1 MIALEKDGAL
11 VHSGSWDKQFQ
22 ELTDLR
28 GNAQPALP
36 FACSAGTLRNV
47 RYVNPTLKA
56 YEHESGESGSVD
68 GDVWKITV
76 TASDFSLSD
85 AKAQALEQIAQY
97 RYESETVGIVTG
109 GKWHS
114 TDRDSQ
120 ASIARASGTVSWKC
134 CGTVTRTINGK
145 ETTCISDAEFADV
158 DMDALKTTVAKHVAD
173 AYTNESRLMTLI
185 KDAFDLAALRAID
198 LTDGWVAA
206 TPPDPGAQ

>member
-11 VHSGSWDKQFQ
+11 VLQGTWNKQFQ

-36 FACSAGTLRNV
+36 FVCSNGTLRNV
-47 RYVNPTLKA
+47 TYVNPTLKNFQ
-56 YEHESGESGSVD
+56 HESGESGEID
-68 GDVWKITV
+68 GDVWKITT
-76 TASDFSLSD
+76 TASDLSLIN

-97 RYESETVGIVTG
+97 RYESETVGIVSG
-109 GKWHS
+109 GKWYS

-134 CGTVTRTINGK
+134 CSTVTRKINGVD
-145 ETTCISDAEFADV
+145 TVCISSAEFV
-158 DMDALKTTVAKHVAD
+158 QTDMDALKTTVKKHVAD
-173 AYTNESRLMTLI
+173 AYANESRLMALI
-185 KDAFDLAALRAID
+185 KNASDLEALRAID

-206 TPPDPGAQ
+206 TPLDPGA